1 MDVVSESLN
10 KWVYKQLQVKGWS
23 MRELG
28 RRGDL
33 NSSYIS
39 AVLSGKQEPGPKFY
53 QGIAKAFEVTLE
65 SVEQL
70 DRQGEI
76 PQSRLDHPTFRQ
88 LMEVAQKLNLEDLQ
102 EVLDYA
108 IHRLRKSK
116 NLPL

>member
-1 MDVVSESLN
+1 
-10 KWVYKQLQVKGWS
+10 

-33 NSSYIS
+33 SSGYLS
-39 AVLSGKQEPGPKFY
+39 NVLSGKQEPGPKFY
-53 QGIAKAFEVTLE
+53 QGIAKAFGVTLE

-70 DRQGEI
+70 DENGEI
-76 PQSRLDHPTFRQ
+76 PQSRLDHPKFKE
-88 LMEVAQKLNLEDLQ
+88 LVEVAQKLTFEDLQ

-108 IHRLRKSK
+108 IYRLRKSK